1 VQLSPQPSTS
11 AGETP
16 APQYTLQ
23 VRPAAPQETCVLVA
37 CESSAEAHYVCAVLN
52 SAAVNQR
59 VAAHSVRGGKGFG
72 TPGMLE
78 YIPLARYCADDPR
91 HVELAALSRQAHA
104 ISSPLPLGEGQGE
117 GDVAAVAKVQRRIDE
132 LVSSFADF
140 QWSNRSGQ

>member
-1 VQLSPQPSTS
+1 
-11 AGETP
+11 
-16 APQYTLQ
+16 
-23 VRPAAPQETCVLVA
+23 VA

-78 YIPLARYCADDPR
+78 YIPLAPYRANDPR

-104 ISSPLPLGEGQGE
+104 ISSPLLARVGRGE
-117 GDVAAVAKVQRRIDE
+117 GDAAAVAEVQHRIDE

-140 QWSNRSGQ
+140 QWLNRDGHLS